1 MRQTSGPNADL
12 NSTIKSQPCRTV
24 EFENAKFVGQ
34 LVELD
39 ATVETAA
46 GTWMDEISLSRA
58 LEFSSRILQ
67 KKKRSG
73 KK

>member
-24 EFENAKFVGQ
+24 EFENAKFVRQ

-39 ATVETAA
+39 ATVEPAA

-67 KKKRSG
+67 KKRNG